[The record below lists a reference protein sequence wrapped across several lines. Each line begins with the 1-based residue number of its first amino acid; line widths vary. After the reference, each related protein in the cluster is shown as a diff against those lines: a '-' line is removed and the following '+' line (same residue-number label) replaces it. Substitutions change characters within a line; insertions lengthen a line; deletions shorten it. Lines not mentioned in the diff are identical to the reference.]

1 MTLQGSDH
9 PKLQGSCF
17 LLRAGEW
24 EREEHIDVI
33 GELALSVD
41 SGFVGIMFKGYVHF
55 FICFRYYIKSFK
67 VNTSSRSR
75 YFCFLV

>member
-9 PKLQGSCF
+9 PKLQESCF

-41 SGFVGIMFKGYVHF
+41 SGFVGIYYVSGLT
-55 FICFRYYIKSFK
+55 C
-67 VNTSSRSR
+67 T
-75 YFCFLV
+75 FLYVSDIT

>member
-9 PKLQGSCF
+9 PKLQESCF

-55 FICFRYYIKSFK
+55 FYMFQILHKIF
-67 VNTSSRSR
+67 
-75 YFCFLV
+75 